1 MGNYIAVAGNM
12 GVGKTSLVEFLARRF
27 SVKVFFE
34 PNEGNPYLKDFY
46 GDMARWAFASQI
58 HFLTHK
64 FRIHQQIELEAAT
77 VIQDRTI
84 YEDAEVFAH
93 NLFRMGLMTRAE
105 HSTYRDLYETV
116 TELVRP
122 PDLMIYLRCPVRAIR
137 RRIKSRG
144 RPEEQ
149 DVPLPYLRQLNRLYE
164 DWFLRYDSSPVL
176 VLDTSKLDYV
186 TDLLDSLE
194 LLAQIERYL

>member
-27 SVKVFFE
+27 QVNVFYE
-34 PNEGNPYLKDFY
+34 PNEGTPYLKAFY
-46 GDMARWAFASQI
+46 SDMARWAFASQI

-64 FRIHQQIELEAAT
+64 FRIHRQIEREAET
-77 VIQDRTI
+77 VVQDRTI

-93 NLFRMGLMTRAE
+93 NLFRMGLMTHAE
-105 HSTYRDLYETV
+105 HATYRELYDTV
-116 TELVRP
+116 AELVRP

-137 RRIKSRG
+137 RRIKTRG

-149 DVPLPYLRQLNRLYE
+149 AVPLSYLRQLNRLYE
-164 DWFLRYDSSPVL
+164 DWFQRYRLSPVL

-186 TDLLDSLE
+186 TDMVDSLE
-194 LLAQIERYL
+194 LMAQIERYL